1 MARITGPKDRYSR
14 REGVELFGKKKS
26 ALLRRENP
34 PGKGIRSRRGR
45 RPSEYGV
52 RLREKQKVK
61 RLYGVMERQF
71 RRILE
76 IARRRAGN
84 TGVNLLVLLERRL
97 DNAVFGMGFG
107 NTRPMARQMVVHG
120 HICVNGRK
128 ATRPSMLIS
137 AGDKV
142 TIRPKDNS
150 QELAK
155 SGLEM
160 SRSLRSPPSWVQ
172 IDDNGLVGTVA
183 TLPSRE
189 DVPIDINELF
199 VVEACSR

>member
-1 MARITGPKDRYSR
+1 MARIPGPKDRYSR

-120 HICVNGRK
+120 HVLVNGK
-128 ATRPSMLIS
+128 KVSCPSALVNS
-137 AGDKV
+137 GDEIK
-142 TIRPKDNS
+142 IRPREGS

-155 SGLEM
+155 AGIAM
-160 SRSLRSPPSWVQ
+160 SRSLRQPPSWVQ
-172 IDDNGLVGTVA
+172 VDDDALKGTVA
-183 TLPSRE
+183 TLPKRD
-189 DVPIDINELF
+189 DVPIEINELF
-199 VVEACSR
+199 VVEVCSR